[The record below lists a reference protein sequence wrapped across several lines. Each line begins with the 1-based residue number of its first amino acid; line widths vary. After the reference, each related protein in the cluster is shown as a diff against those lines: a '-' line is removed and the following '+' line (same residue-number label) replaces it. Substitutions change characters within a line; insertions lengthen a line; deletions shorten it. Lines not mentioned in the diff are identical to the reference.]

1 MICMMSA
8 PREAVPEQVPARPIP
23 DSYWVIPGRFLAGE
37 HPGSASRAVAM
48 DRLKRFLATGV
59 SCFIDLTDPDEAPAY
74 EAYLPFATPDGRR
87 VTYLRE
93 PIPDHDVPTGR
104 EAMTRIL
111 RMIDDALAAGHVVY
125 LHCRAGVG
133 RSAMV
138 VGCWLTDHPQGQVDA
153 IETLQTLWRQ
163 SARSRVWSDVPET
176 EEQLDYVRSWRA
188 ALPAEEHRHI
198 AALGVRERAAGML
211 FGLAVG
217 DALGASVA
225 AAGAPGAWTQHTSL
239 ALCLADSLAETG
251 SFDPRDQMQRYLR
264 WQSEGYLAAT
274 TRPQQASPDVARALA
289 TYRWRGQPM
298 AGSHDPRDLGTASL
312 SRSVVAALIEPD
324 AAAAVALAG
333 ESSRTT
339 HQSPLVVDACRH
351 LAAMLCGVLHG
362 DSQALSALPYA
373 PGAAFWDARP
383 LKHEVAS
390 LEPPARH
397 AEPHAAAP
405 LPDAIRVLV
414 QVRGAVAGSESF
426 ERAVNTA
433 VQGTHEPAICG
444 ALAGALAGGVHGLR
458 GIPAAMLDSLR
469 RRDLLDQYLTRIL
482 ERRAQTL
489 AAVAVAA
496 RSS

>member
-198 AALGVRERAAGML
+198 AALDRK
-211 FGLAVG
+211 
-217 DALGASVA
+217 
-225 AAGAPGAWTQHTSL
+225 
-239 ALCLADSLAETG
+239 
-251 SFDPRDQMQRYLR
+251 
-264 WQSEGYLAAT
+264 
-274 TRPQQASPDVARALA
+274 
-289 TYRWRGQPM
+289 
-298 AGSHDPRDLGTASL
+298 
-312 SRSVVAALIEPD
+312 SVV
-324 AAAAVALAG
+324 
-333 ESSRTT
+333 
-339 HQSPLVVDACRH
+339 
-351 LAAMLCGVLHG
+351 
-362 DSQALSALPYA
+362 
-373 PGAAFWDARP
+373 
-383 LKHEVAS
+383 
-390 LEPPARH
+390 
-397 AEPHAAAP
+397 
-405 LPDAIRVLV
+405 
-414 QVRGAVAGSESF
+414 
-426 ERAVNTA
+426 
-433 VQGTHEPAICG
+433 
-444 ALAGALAGGVHGLR
+444 
-458 GIPAAMLDSLR
+458 
-469 RRDLLDQYLTRIL
+469 
-482 ERRAQTL
+482 
-489 AAVAVAA
+489 
-496 RSS
+496 